1 MDISVTPVQSN
12 ERARKPKKSPL
23 QWKKA
28 KLKTE
33 RYKPKSMPDKP
44 TCGHSS
50 QSFQCC
56 SLDMCDLK
64 KFHSLFYK
72 KTEKEYQ
79 DHFVLKY
86 VEIVNVRRRRPN
98 QRKNQNEVSKYKK
111 QMRSTRYF
119 VLNKKKERVPV
130 CLNAFIGILGIS
142 RFRVNNITKTFHE
155 QGFITEKRGGFK
167 RTAEFA
173 PKKINV
179 MKFIEKLQCIESHY
193 CRKESNRKYLSS
205 DLSIKKLFMMYSAEN
220 GNVPVKESY
229 FRNIFNTNYNL
240 GFRSPRTDVCSTCLC
255 LQEKIKAE
263 SDPGKK
269 SNLLIEKRVHKL
281 RAKAFYNKLQDT
293 DENLLILS
301 FDCQKNLP
309 IPKLP
314 DQSTIIQDKFMYRIF
329 QL

>member
-44 TCGHSS
+44 TCGHNS

-119 VLNKKKERVPV
+119 VLNKKKER
-130 CLNAFIGILGIS
+130 NAQRLQTHKVG
-142 RFRVNNITKTFHE
+142 
-155 QGFITEKRGGFK
+155 KRK
-167 RTAEFA
+167 R
-173 PKKINV
+173 
-179 MKFIEKLQCIESHY
+179 
-193 CRKESNRKYLSS
+193 
-205 DLSIKKLFMMYSAEN
+205 
-220 GNVPVKESY
+220 
-229 FRNIFNTNYNL
+229 
-240 GFRSPRTDVCSTCLC
+240 
-255 LQEKIKAE
+255 
-263 SDPGKK
+263 
-269 SNLLIEKRVHKL
+269 
-281 RAKAFYNKLQDT
+281 
-293 DENLLILS
+293 S
-301 FDCQKNLP
+301 FDEASHHKKGSEL
-309 IPKLP
+309 
-314 DQSTIIQDKFMYRIF
+314 
-329 QL
+329 